1 VFLQVPQGASKYD
14 PLKKAVAAEAP
25 SGRAQVDPLGALL
38 DIFKRKAST
47 ANTQVCPFN
56 SV

>member
-1 VFLQVPQGASKYD
+1 MFLQVPQGASKYD